1 MAVGAVV
8 NAVWDL
14 YARRRGLPLWK
25 LLSDLSP
32 KQVVQLVDFRYLS
45 DVLSA
50 DEALDL
56 LARASAG
63 KERPGTPSAGSGLPG
78 L

>member
-1 MAVGAVV
+1 MHMAVGAVV

-14 YARRRGLPLWK
+14 YARRHGLPLWK

-32 KQVVQLVDFRYLS
+32 KQVVELVDFRYLS

-50 DEALDL
+50 DEALEFL
-56 LARASAG
+56 VRASTG
-63 KERPGTPSAGSGLPG
+63 KKGPGAPSAR
-78 L
+78 